1 MDNSTVH
8 DNLVKTEQSSI
19 PQLEA
24 LLNDNVTVLLS
35 AGQFDLMDGPAG
47 LEQQLSKLNTYWGIE
62 DFKRASR
69 QIYYVNPGVSGGL
82 NDVVY
87 PRVGGYYQQANNL
100 HYLVV

>member
-8 DNLVKTEQSSI
+8 DNLVKKEQSSI

-24 LLNDNVTVLLS
+24 LLNANVSVLLS

-47 LEQQLSKLNTYWGIE
+47 LELQLSKLNNYWGIE

-69 QIYYVNPGVSGGL
+69 QIYYVNSGVSGLLDGA
-82 NDVVY
+82 D
-87 PRVGGYYQQANNL
+87 PRVGGYSQQANNL
-100 HYLVV
+100 HFLVV